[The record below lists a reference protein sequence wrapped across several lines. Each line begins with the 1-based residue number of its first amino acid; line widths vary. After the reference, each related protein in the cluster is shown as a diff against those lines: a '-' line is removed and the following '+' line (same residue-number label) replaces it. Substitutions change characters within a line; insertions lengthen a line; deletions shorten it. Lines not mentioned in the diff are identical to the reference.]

1 MFSPARPR
9 ATPARILLTGPPG
22 SGKSLTALRLACAA
36 GRVAAVDAERG
47 SLHHYAGMPDPETAR
62 PLDYDEARLAHDAE
76 ATDLIR
82 LIEGAAAGGYE
93 VLVIDGI
100 SHLWRHLRAGV
111 DNASRAADGWGK
123 LNAAIRRVMDAIHAA
138 PLHII
143 VTARTATTWT
153 VEAGEDGR
161 VRGRPVGGE
170 VTMDAAICYEVDT
183 WISMDGGEA
192 SMLKCRPVPEL
203 VGKHIRRPGPAL
215 AAALLPPR
223 PASPPDL
230 TTPAEPVAPLDAP
243 VRLTTDPAA
252 VAEVREAAA
261 AAARASGGREPVR
274 ALMALWGCDLGDTGR
289 LVAVPEDGQI
299 RGELVAALKNIR

>member
-9 ATPARILLTGPPG
+9 TTHARILLTGPPG

-62 PLDYDEARLAHDAE
+62 PLDYDEARIGHDAE
-76 ATDLIR
+76 ASDLIR

-100 SHLWRHLRAGV
+100 SHLWRHLRSGV

-123 LNAAIRRVMDAIHAA
+123 LNASIRRVMDAIHAA
-138 PLHII
+138 PMHILI
-143 VTARTATTWT
+143 TARTATTWT

-183 WISMDGGEA
+183 WISMDSGEA
-192 SMLKCRPVPEL
+192 TVVKCRPTPEL
-203 VGKHIRRPGPAL
+203 TGKHIRRPGPSL
-215 AAALLPPR
+215 AATLLPPR

-230 TTPAEPVAPLDAP
+230 TSPAEPVAPLDAP

-252 VAEVREAAA
+252 VGEVREAAA

-299 RGELVAALKNIR
+299 RGELVKALREMA

>member
-62 PLDYDEARLAHDAE
+62 PLDYDEARIGHDAE

-192 SMLKCRPVPEL
+192 SILKCRPNPEL
-203 VGKHIRRPGPAL
+203 TGKHIRRPGPAL
-215 AAALLPPR
+215 SAVLLPR
-223 PASPPDL
+223 LPARTPDL
-230 TTPAEPVAPLDAP
+230 TTPAEPVAPLDGP

-252 VAEVREAAA
+252 ISEVRDAAA
-261 AAARASGGREPVR
+261 AAARVRGDREPVR
-274 ALMALWGCDLGDTGR
+274 AIMAMWGCDLSETGR
-289 LVAVPEDGQI
+289 IVAVPEDGQI

>member
-47 SLHHYAGMPDPETAR
+47 SLHHYAGMPDPETAK
-62 PLDYDEARLAHDAE
+62 PLDYDEAVIGHDAE
-76 ATDLIR
+76 ASDLIR

-138 PLHII
+138 PMHII

-170 VTMDAAICYEVDT
+170 VTMDAAICYDLDT
-183 WISMDGGEA
+183 WISMDAGEA
-192 SMLKCRPVPEL
+192 TVVKCRPTPEL